1 MSVSDR
7 SLTNAFREITN
18 MASKINL
25 PKSIVVRMC
34 VCNRNDIIMIT
45 PLQDRCKILYKQVY
59 QEKQLRGRAN
69 DAVAAACLFIA
80 CRQEDVPRS
89 FKEICAV
96 SRHPKK
102 EIGRCFKLIR
112 LATKT
117 EVKAVTTSDFMVGGR
132 GGEGGGGGGGR
143 KFTSEYTVFH

>member
-1 MSVSDR
+1 MQGVSFLL
-7 SLTNAFREITN
+7 S
-18 MASKINL
+18 
-25 PKSIVVRMC
+25 
-34 VCNRNDIIMIT
+34 
-45 PLQDRCKILYKQVY
+45 QDRCKALFKQVH
-59 QEKQLRGRAN
+59 QEKQLRGRAM

-112 LATKT
+112 LATNT
-117 EVKAVTTSDFMVGGR
+117 EVNPVSTTDFMVRSSTYSGINLVA
-132 GGEGGGGGGGR
+132 
-143 KFTSEYTVFH
+143 TSCQSPVRVTPPLTSSNLYKKSDTPLTSP